1 MEATMPKTKMT
12 QSLAVG
18 IAEGYVPADS
28 DEQYIEAW
36 QYLIDTGL
44 AWKLQGF
51 FGRTASVM
59 IQEGLCYM
67 PIKKQPKKPKS
78 TGGQT
83 PRTPEEK

>member
-1 MEATMPKTKMT
+1 MPKTKMT